1 MIRKIWLIT
10 AQLITIGLAVFGLL
24 RLWSEYAPTQQKP
37 AADSLPA
44 AFDLSVAAEK
54 ASASVV
60 TIQTRATKTRELSEA
75 PDTTVG
81 LLSEHSLDTLGS
93 GVIVSPDGY
102 ILTSHHVV
110 VGISEIFVTLK
121 DGQRYSAQLL
131 SADKDTDLAVLKI
144 LADNLPAIEMTPTET
159 LKVGQPVLAI
169 GNPFAVGQ
177 TVTSGIISALGRH
190 GFGLN
195 NYEDFIQTDAAINQG
210 NSGGALVDAQGKL
223 VGINAAIYSPEQ
235 NEGFIGIG
243 FAVPVSMIQKVLP
256 GLMNGKVE
264 RGYFGVVPVQLT
276 PEFARDLGLEV
287 VSGVMVNS
295 VVQGSPAARAGIRAF
310 DVIVRIGDENI
321 YQVTRLLDV
330 IAQLTPNVDVPVKIL
345 RGSKVIDFVI
355 KVGPRPE
362 NPLKQDEFEMVRNVG

>member
-44 AFDLSVAAEK
+44 AFDLSVAAEN